1 MYTTLLAEFIISIFA
16 PANGVPVSF
25 SLVITTVPFI
35 WLIGISF
42 KSPILIILPISLEVT
57 LNNILSGFIA
67 YPIGAFISF
76 K

>member
-16 PANGVPVSF
+16 PANGVPASF
-25 SLVITTVPFI
+25 SLVMTTDPSIWFI
-35 WLIGISF
+35 GVSF
-42 KSPILIILPISLEVT
+42 KSPILVILPISLEVT
-57 LNNILSGFIA
+57 LNKILSGFIA